1 MMANYKYLIKNIGIL
16 VLGNFTTKLLSFFL
30 IPLYTA
36 SLTTTE
42 YGSFDLI
49 NTTIGLIIPIFTFN
63 ILEGIFR
70 YSLDKEVNKVNL
82 INIGFK
88 YFFIS
93 FIPLLILI
101 FINYIFNLIPVFN
114 EYLWYFLLMYF
125 SMALSGILT
134 SIAKGFEKLSAIAV

>member
-70 YSLDKEVNKVNL
+70 YSLDRSK
-82 INIGFK
+82 
-88 YFFIS
+88 
-93 FIPLLILI
+93 
-101 FINYIFNLIPVFN
+101 
-114 EYLWYFLLMYF
+114 
-125 SMALSGILT
+125 
-134 SIAKGFEKLSAIAV
+134 